1 MAAQIRPLSPHLQ
14 IYKPQITTVLSIM
27 HRGTG
32 VFLSFGML
40 LLCAFLFT
48 LAIDA
53 QSYNVVRA
61 FSSSII
67 GLLLLIGW
75 SYSLVYHTLNGLRHL
90 AWDAGYGLDLAQT
103 KATGWAVVALSIV
116 FTALIWFAVIGGV
129 R

>member
-14 IYKPQITTVLSIM
+14 IYRRQITSVLSIM
-27 HRGTG
+27 HRATG

-53 QSYNVVRA
+53 QSYDVVRA

-75 SYSLVYHTLNGLRHL
+75 SYSLVYHALNGLRHL

-103 KATGWAVVALSIV
+103 KASGWTVVALSLV
-116 FTALIWFAVIGGV
+116 LTALIWFVALGGAL
-129 R
+129 